1 MSLPR
6 QCVPKFLVPT
16 FKQIDENYEKYETEF
31 YKTWHEK
38 GILNE
43 SRRWWEFN
51 RLLSSSE
58 NANKD
63 ITHVTIDIQGRELSE
78 EEQQELWKTVTF
90 TDQMMW
96 ENGAK
101 TRELV
106 AQATLE
112 LIDFRN

>member
-1 MSLPR
+1 MRSMKLNFTR
-6 QCVPKFLVPT
+6 LGTKKVL
-16 FKQIDENYEKYETEF
+16 
-31 YKTWHEK
+31 
-38 GILNE
+38 LNE

-78 EEQQELWKTVTF
+78 EEQQELWETVTF

-96 ENGAK
+96 KNGTK
-101 TRELV
+101 TREL
-106 AQATLE
+106 L
-112 LIDFRN
+112 LRSSY